1 MDERGTRGHRD
12 TDELSLHFV
21 IRFRPVTSLV
31 VQIAAYMSPHFVDL
45 CGFASGFPLG
55 ASQVSVVD

>member
-1 MDERGTRGHRD
+1 MRGHRD

-21 IRFRPVTSLV
+21 IRFRPVNSLV

-45 CGFASGFPLG
+45 CGFASGFPLE